1 MIRHAFA
8 LALLFAATAVFAEP
22 VAIGSTL
29 PSYTL
34 SDQFGK
40 EHSLEPETRAVVLSF
55 EMDVSKM
62 INGYLSGQKGDVFV
76 DNHIDYI
83 SDISSMPALIA
94 RLFALPKMR
103 KYPFRLLLNRDDDF
117 KAGFTPVE
125 GKALILKLNDQHE
138 VREIW
143 YASNVDELK
152 VALGL
157 K

>member
-1 MIRHAFA
+1 MYSLIIFFLMIRRPPRSTRTDT
-8 LALLFAATAVFAEP
+8 LFPYT
-22 VAIGSTL
+22 TL
-29 PSYTL
+29 FRS
-34 SDQFGK
+34 
-40 EHSLEPETRAVVLSF
+40 
-55 EMDVSKM
+55 
-62 INGYLSGQKGDVFV
+62 QKGDVFV

-94 RLFALPKMR
+94 KLFALPKMR
-103 KYPFRLLLNRDDDF
+103 KYSFRLLLNRDDDF
-117 KAGFTPVE
+117 QSGFTPIE